1 MRNGHIPAER
11 LMNILIDFCLT
22 LNQTKLIL
30 NYMHVTKTTL
40 SGETSAN
47 TSSLRDSW
55 LQKAALFAC
64 SVKIESVI
72 FHESTAGPG
81 KTVTLEKLLTESW
94 CKNKYKRQI
103 HLSKTKNVPHDWRLK
118 LFTHRFSDVRFAS
131 HTIIKDSNSV
141 EFRHLDEKVKVYIP
155 EICPRLMPTV
165 EIIFL
170 MLVSSTTDE
179 IGTLWLVFF
188 KIASVRLVMVLHDHV
203 FNIGLKVTVTLFV
216 C

>member
-72 FHESTAGPG
+72 FRESTAGPG

-131 HTIIKDSNSV
+131 HTIIKDSNS
-141 EFRHLDEKVKVYIP
+141 EFLRLDEKVKVYIP
-155 EICPRLMPTV
+155 EFCSRLMLTV

-188 KIASVRLVMVLHDHV
+188 KSRV
-203 FNIGLKVTVTLFV
+203 
-216 C
+216 

>member
-72 FHESTAGPG
+72 FRESTAGPG

-103 HLSKTKNVPHDWRLK
+103 HLSKTKNVHHDWRLK
-118 LFTHRFSDVRFAS
+118 LFTHRFSDARFAS
-131 HTIIKDSNSV
+131 HTIIKDSNS
-141 EFRHLDEKVKVYIP
+141 EFLRLDEKVKVYNYPWVLFSINAH
-155 EICPRLMPTV
+155 R
-165 EIIFL
+165 
-170 MLVSSTTDE
+170 
-179 IGTLWLVFF
+179 GNNFF
-188 KIASVRLVMVLHDHV
+188 NACLIDDWWNRH
-203 FNIGLKVTVTLFV
+203 FVTRFF
-216 C
+216 